1 MAIVKTITANGS
13 KGHHKFSLRVSEDT
27 TSGNSSLMSYS
38 FTIAPIQN
46 GWDWYGFNIPYSVNI
61 GGNTYTGSISSYNGS
76 STVTLSSG
84 NNIEIPH
91 NTDGTKSISISFSV
105 TDSTGQNYTCG
116 NASAS
121 DTMTLTALHKA
132 PTINTA
138 TMTETNQAMITLGI
152 PDTTIVPWLSQKRI
166 TLSATAYDGATLKY
180 RIRHGFSNYALP
192 SATTFQASNVF
203 NTDYRSNE
211 IEVDQNNKVN
221 ILQIVGDN
229 KGAETTDFVLVNI
242 SGTNQKPNGIPYF
255 KPTLEKTST
264 TIKRKSGGGVNLTD
278 NKAVINVKGLIYK
291 GSDLVGNNNS
301 VKQLGYKIWEKG
313 TREPTSY
320 TSLTGTLSGNNVTV
334 SNVIINNI
342 DFTKVYNYKI
352 ILKDNYDY
360 SYEIEDSV
368 PTGEP
373 IFTEYK
379 DRVDFKKITVGGK
392 EVIPNEGVG
401 NYAKI
406 KLTTRYTASQ
416 SAWQQTKINFT
427 NSSFISS
434 DDGDFTKA
442 TYGIICNFDGV
453 VLITKTLSTSAT
465 DEIDIAVDGGGDLE
479 VLNTGGYNTYHNYI
493 KTVSSGDLIDITFN
507 SNNTSFAVYEGT
519 QMSIVRIK

>member
-1 MAIVKTITANGS
+1 M
-13 KGHHKFSLRVSEDT
+13 
-27 TSGNSSLMSYS
+27 Y
-38 FTIAPIQN
+38 
-46 GWDWYGFNIPYSVNI
+46 
-61 GGNTYTGSISSYNGS
+61 
-76 STVTLSSG
+76 
-84 NNIEIPH
+84 
-91 NTDGTKSISISFSV
+91 
-105 TDSTGQNYTCG
+105 
-116 NASAS
+116 
-121 DTMTLTALHKA
+121 
-132 PTINTA
+132 
-138 TMTETNQAMITLGI
+138 
-152 PDTTIVPWLSQKRI
+152 
-166 TLSATAYDGATLKY
+166 
-180 RIRHGFSNYALP
+180 GFSNYALP

-203 NTDYRSNE
+203 NTNYRSNE

-379 DRVDFKKITVGGK
+379 DRVDFL
-392 EVIPNEGVG
+392 
-401 NYAKI
+401 
-406 KLTTRYTASQ
+406 KLT
-416 SAWQQTKINFT
+416 INGYNPFEYSENEIICGVWFGKPLYRKT
-427 NSSFISS
+427 IIFGSNISS
-434 DDGDFTKA
+434 GSNTEAHYIENVD
-442 TYGIICNFDGV
+442 IIFVNQGKSFMF
-453 VLITKTLSTSAT
+453 A
-465 DEIDIAVDGGGDLE
+465 
-479 VLNTGGYNTYHNYI
+479 
-493 KTVSSGDLIDITFN
+493 VSSGLSYPFPINQYNGATNYDRVGVSADRSNITIY
-507 SNNTSFAVYEGT
+507 SEGSWGNNWKAYVTLEYT
-519 QMSIVRIK
+519 KTND

>member
-1 MAIVKTITANGS
+1 MAVVKTINANGS

-27 TSGNSSLMSYS
+27 TSGNSSFMSYS

-84 NNIEIPH
+84 SNIEIPH

-203 NTDYRSNE
+203 DTDYRSNE

-229 KGAETTDFVLVNI
+229 KNAETTDFVLVNI

-379 DRVDFKKITVGGK
+379 DRVDFKKITVGGYNPFEYSTNEIIVGK
-392 EVIPNEGVG
+392 WVDDKPIYRKVIDIGNLPN
-401 NYAKI
+401 
-406 KLTTRYTASQ
+406 ASQ
-416 SAWQQTKINFT
+416 TIVSHN
-427 NSSFISS
+427 ISNIERIVKLYGTATRDS
-434 DDGDFTKA
+434 DKDTMPIP
-442 TYGIICNFDGV
+442 YV
-453 VLITKTLSTSAT
+453 
-465 DEIDIAVDGGGDLE
+465 
-479 VLNTGGYNTYHNYI
+479 
-493 KTVSSGDLIDITFN
+493 TFN
-507 SNNTSFAVYEGT
+507 SNNSGGINLYANNVSVLVSTSTDRSSYTGYVILEYT
-519 QMSIVRIK
+519 KTND